1 MLSLVVRN
9 LFYTILQ
16 PGVVAGAVPWLIA
29 RGVGRTLAPERLT
42 LVRYYA
48 GLAIAIVGVLLT
60 LYCIYLFMTV
70 GRGTLSPAD
79 PTRRL
84 VDRGVYR
91 WSRNPMYIGILMVLA
106 GQMLYTGFWE
116 LGLYALVVFGVFH
129 LYVTRF
135 EEPRLRRDFGEDYVR
150 YCRRVNR
157 WFGRKRSRD

>member
-1 MLSLVVRN
+1 MLSLLVRN
-9 LFYTILQ
+9 LFFTILQ

-29 RGVGRTLAPERLT
+29 RGVGRTLAPDRFT
-42 LVRYYA
+42 LIRYYA
-48 GLAIAIVGVLLT
+48 GLVIAIAGALLA
-60 LYCIYLFMTV
+60 LYCIYLFMAV
-70 GRGTLSPAD
+70 GRGTLSPAY

-84 VDRGVYR
+84 VDRSVYR

-106 GQMLYTGFWE
+106 GQMLYTGYWE

-135 EEPRLRRDFGEDYVR
+135 EEPRLRRDFGDEYAR

-157 WFGRKRSRD
+157 WLGRKGGGD